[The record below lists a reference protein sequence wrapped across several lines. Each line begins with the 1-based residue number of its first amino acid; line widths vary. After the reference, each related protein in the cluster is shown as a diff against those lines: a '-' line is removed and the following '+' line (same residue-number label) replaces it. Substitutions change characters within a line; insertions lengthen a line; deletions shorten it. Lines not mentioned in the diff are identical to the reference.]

1 MFSVGN
7 RVRHSKFLVIKLLDI
22 LNLIRKN
29 VIVKLNTCVFSFERV
44 ISLPVFLT
52 PFHSTLMTHIS
63 I

>member
-29 VIVKLNTCVFSFERV
+29 VIVKLNTCVFSFEIV
-44 ISLPVFLT
+44 ISLPVFLQQ
-52 PFHSTLMTHIS
+52 
-63 I
+63 